1 MKAEAAGNRACRV
14 YGTLSAN
21 EALFA
26 LPQPQVLTEVWT
38 YGSSA
43 GSEVRASLTGAIY
56 FSVRWRSV
64 TALIRDFFFHLVLQR
79 NCTRG
84 RTCHMINS
92 RKTVSS
98 SLLRRG
104 LNWEASKVFCCYC
117 HCCCFIYFYF
127 IIFFFCSVTDRQ
139 VNYSFKIRV
148 KKRRSRSWQSCS
160 GGLGVICT

>member
-1 MKAEAAGNRACRV
+1 MKGEAAGNRACKV

-26 LPQPQVLTEVWT
+26 FPQPQVLTEVWT

-43 GSEVRASLTGAIY
+43 GSKVRASLTEAKY
-56 FSVRWRSV
+56 FSVRPALPWRSV
-64 TALIRDFFFHLVLQR
+64 TALIRDFFFHIVLQR

-104 LNWEASKVFCCYC
+104 LNWEASKVFCCC
-117 HCCCFIYFYF
+117 CRCCCFIYFYF
-127 IIFFFCSVTDRQ
+127 IIIIFFV
-139 VNYSFKIRV
+139 V
-148 KKRRSRSWQSCS
+148 SRIDK
-160 GGLGVICT
+160 LTILLKYE